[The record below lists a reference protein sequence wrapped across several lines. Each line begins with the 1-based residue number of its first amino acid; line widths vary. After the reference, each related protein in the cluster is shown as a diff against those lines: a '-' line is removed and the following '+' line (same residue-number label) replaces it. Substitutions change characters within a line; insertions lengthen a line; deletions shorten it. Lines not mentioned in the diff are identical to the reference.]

1 MHERDV
7 SCSTMVIQRVPA
19 VYLYNHVMC
28 DVTDVCV
35 ILVVPL
41 ITWRALIK
49 CESARHAA

>member
-1 MHERDV
+1 MG
-7 SCSTMVIQRVPA
+7 IQCVLA
-19 VYLYNHVMC
+19 MYLYNHVMC

-49 CESARHAA
+49 YDKSCHTAS